1 MSCIFKRGRDHG
13 CQIKEPLYRGVNYRV
28 FFFSIIVFKEIRGYK
43 IKHYNFGAMIRGIV
57 PYIILLMRY
66 CFKRV
71 STELTVCNT
80 LSSYYRA
87 LELAFVRK
95 YFKILLGKGQD
106 NQLIFTLTPGLKFPL
121 TEKVNRQNRKIWTV
135 NVTVKATTPWNP
147 PFFNVSKG

>member
-1 MSCIFKRGRDHG
+1 
-13 CQIKEPLYRGVNYRV
+13 
-28 FFFSIIVFKEIRGYK
+28 
-43 IKHYNFGAMIRGIV
+43 
-57 PYIILLMRY
+57 MRY
-66 CFKRV
+66 YFKRV
-71 STELTVCNT
+71 STEITVRNT

-95 YFKILLGKGQD
+95 YVEIRLGKGQD

>member
-1 MSCIFKRGRDHG
+1 
-13 CQIKEPLYRGVNYRV
+13 
-28 FFFSIIVFKEIRGYK
+28 
-43 IKHYNFGAMIRGIV
+43 MIRGIV

-66 CFKRV
+66 YFKRV

-95 YFKILLGKGQD
+95 YFKILFGKGQD

-121 TEKVNRQNRKIWTV
+121 TEKVNRQNRKILTV
-135 NVTVKATTPWNP
+135 NVTVKATTPLKP
-147 PFFNVSKG
+147 SLL